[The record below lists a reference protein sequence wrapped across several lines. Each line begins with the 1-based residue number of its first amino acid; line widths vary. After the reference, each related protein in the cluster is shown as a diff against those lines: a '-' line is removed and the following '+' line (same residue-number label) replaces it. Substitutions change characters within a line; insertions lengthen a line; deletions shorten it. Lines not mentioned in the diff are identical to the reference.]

1 MITFFSCIP
10 IFKDEKN
17 LDTQTFLQL
26 SKMICD
32 FFGLWDSKFSLL
44 RNDVEGNIKKVTRA
58 STNLHVSTL
67 YDLLANEINRDDS
80 SGSIGLLWL
89 KRTIQFVICFLH
101 HFAQSKN
108 NELVRDIIA
117 RAYDETLTKYHN
129 KLMRRAFRLFLH
141 IVPKRSVFIRKL
153 GLEQDNCEFIVLR
166 EAEQFVR
173 TIEPHLQTLNQML
186 ILFGLEDPLIT

>member
-1 MITFFSCIP
+1 MITFFSNIP

-17 LDTQTFLQL
+17 LDIQTFLQL

-44 RNDVEGNIKKVTRA
+44 RNDVEGNIKKVSRA
-58 STNLHVSTL
+58 STNLHVNTL

-89 KRTIQFVICFLH
+89 KRTFQFLICFLH
-101 HFAQSKN
+101 YFAQSKN
-108 NELVRDIIA
+108 NELIRDMII
-117 RAYDETLTKYHN
+117 RAYDKTLTRYHN
-129 KLMRRAFRLFLH
+129 KLMRHAFRFVLL

-153 GLEQDNCEFIVLR
+153 GLEQDNCEL
-166 EAEQFVR
+166 
-173 TIEPHLQTLNQML
+173 
-186 ILFGLEDPLIT
+186 LITLKSIIS